1 MIKIIKSNKW
11 IITLFLLFTANLLNA
26 QSNEVEMADALR
38 ESGKIYV
45 VVSVLLVIFS
55 GIIIYLVNLERKI
68 RVLEKKL
75 NQQ

>member
-11 IITLFLLFTANLLNA
+11 IITLFLILTANLLNA
-26 QSNEVEMADALR
+26 QNNEVEMADALR

-55 GIIIYLVNLERKI
+55 GIIIYLISLERKI
-68 RVLEKKL
+68 RTLEKKL
-75 NQQ
+75 NE